1 MHAAVLTAH
10 QGFVPGAKKASLLTG
25 NRKNALSYVQ
35 QQTLM
40 LKLGQAVKEN
50 PREKK
55 EKRNEKASSVNL
67 ITG

>member
-10 QGFVPGAKKASLLTG
+10 QGFVPSAKKASLLTG
-25 NRKNALSYVQ
+25 NRKNALNYVQ

-40 LKLGQAVKEN
+40 LKLGQAVKED

-55 EKRNEKASSVNL
+55 EKRNEKVSSVNL
-67 ITG
+67 ITC